1 MVSNNRPTSAQL
13 GALSNMIR
21 WKLTDAEC
29 KKTIE
34 YLENHSTRGE
44 VSEELKRVRQLYIS
58 RKLVRDNVWASG
70 IYKDM
75 N

>member
-1 MVSNNRPTSAQL
+1 MANESRPTPAQL

-29 KKTIE
+29 KKTIKH
-34 YLENHSTRGE
+34 LENHSTRGE
-44 VSEELKRVRQLYIS
+44 VSEELKRVRQLYVS

-70 IYKDM
+70 IYKNM

>member
-1 MVSNNRPTSAQL
+1 MASESRPTPAQL

-29 KKTIE
+29 KKTIKH
-34 YLENHSTRGE
+34 LENHSTRGE
-44 VSEELKRVRQLYIS
+44 VSEELKRVRRLYVS

>member
-1 MVSNNRPTSAQL
+1 MASESRPTPAQL

-29 KKTIE
+29 KKTIKH
-34 YLENHSTRGE
+34 LENHSTRGE
-44 VSEELKRVRQLYIS
+44 MSEELKRVRQLYVS